1 MKLHRPR
8 NNTLKLVAS
17 FAVLIGLSSSVALWL
32 LAQLGDMSAL
42 AAGASSSAAQARA
55 DYAEVRLFVIAALV
69 AMLGT
74 ATLLALWLR
83 VELRQPPQNARR
95 ADQSPRERRAAAPD
109 MAATLAASLAV
120 NVATTMRARA
130 AAEQLSRRTPQ
141 APGPALG
148 KLRLI
153 SSNPNPLRSE
163 RSERRHPTHIVAVNP
178 GAVRTQ
184 APTMRWA
191 AARQE
196 FSWE

>member
-17 FAVLIGLSSSVALWL
+17 FAVLIGLSSWVALWL
-32 LAQLGDMSAL
+32 LAQLAEMSDLAAL
-42 AAGASSSAAQARA
+42 AGDTAAQARA
-55 DYAEVRLFVIAALV
+55 DYAAVRLFVIAALG

-83 VELRQPPQNARR
+83 VELRQPTQTGSR
-95 ADQSPRERRAAAPD
+95 ADESPRERRAAAPE
-109 MAATLAASLAV
+109 MAATLAATLAS
-120 NVATTMRARA
+120 NVATTMRTRA
-130 AAEQLSRRTPQ
+130 AAEPLARR
-141 APGPALG
+141 APSTQSPAFG
-148 KLRLI
+148 NLRLI

-163 RSERRHPTHIVAVNP
+163 RRHATHIVAVHP
-178 GAVRTQ
+178 GATRAQV
-184 APTMRWA
+184 PTMRWA